1 VEGAAVSLTNVWL
14 QTWGDGVVRADQV
27 IGIDGH
33 QTPALTGKPA
43 HWLLDVVLPASTGN
57 GTRGDWTVTALH
69 RTLVQTS
76 QQPGDAATVLARLLA
91 QLDTINAAGV
101 ITTTSHHRGAGVAAA
116 PERVGIAGVD
126 EEQVAPGSGSVRF
139 RFLPF
144 PSPPPGHH
152 TGAEYL

>member
-1 VEGAAVSLTNVWL
+1 VEAAAVSLTNVWL
-14 QTWGDGVVRADQV
+14 QTWGDGLVRADQV
-27 IGIDGH
+27 IGVDVH

-43 HWLLDVVLPASTGN
+43 HWLLDIVLPASTGN

-126 EEQVAPGSGSVRF
+126 DEQVAPGSGSVRF

>member
-1 VEGAAVSLTNVWL
+1 MSLTNVWL
-14 QTWGDGVVRADQV
+14 QTWGDGLVRADQV
-27 IGIDGH
+27 IGIDVH

-43 HWLLDVVLPASTGN
+43 HWLLDIVLPASTGN

-101 ITTTSHHRGAGVAAA
+101 ITTTSHHPGAGVAAA
-116 PERVGIAGVD
+116 DPERVGIAGVD

>member
-1 VEGAAVSLTNVWL
+1 VSLTNVWL
-14 QTWGDGVVRADQV
+14 QTWGDGLVRADQV
-27 IGIDGH
+27 IGVDVH

-43 HWLLDVVLPASTGN
+43 HWLLDIVLPASTGN

-91 QLDTINAAGV
+91 QLDIINAAGV
-101 ITTTSHHRGAGVAAA
+101 ITTTSHHRGAGVTAAA
-116 PERVGIAGVD
+116 PERVGITRVD
-126 EEQVAPGSGSVRF
+126 DEQVAPGSGSVRF

>member
-1 VEGAAVSLTNVWL
+1 M
-14 QTWGDGVVRADQV
+14 
-27 IGIDGH
+27 
-33 QTPALTGKPA
+33 
-43 HWLLDVVLPASTGN
+43 LPASTGN

-126 EEQVAPGSGSVRF
+126 DEQGAPGSGSVRF